1 MGGRRKEEEL
11 SPHLD
16 TVKANGLP
24 GNHGGQHFLVSCQPD
39 SWEHTPRLW
48 PRRAWVD
55 PTYLQIQALPPTRSL
70 TSVFLLPNTGKT
82 DLGEHPRHL
91 QERNRRPLWSP
102 TLSPSPMGSLSQ
114 VPTALVH
121 TVSWG
126 DTDPCSLQPTGVAI
140 QENRDDLQLNQV
152 TKLAPGLEATL

>member
-55 PTYLQIQALPPTRSL
+55 PTYLQIQALPPTRSF

-102 TLSPSPMGSLSQ
+102 TLSPIPMGSLSQ
-114 VPTALVH
+114 VPHSSGTHSLLGRHRPMLTAAHRGSH
-121 TVSWG
+121 TG
-126 DTDPCSLQPTGVAI
+126 EQGRP
-140 QENRDDLQLNQV
+140 
-152 TKLAPGLEATL
+152 ATQSSHKAGTRP